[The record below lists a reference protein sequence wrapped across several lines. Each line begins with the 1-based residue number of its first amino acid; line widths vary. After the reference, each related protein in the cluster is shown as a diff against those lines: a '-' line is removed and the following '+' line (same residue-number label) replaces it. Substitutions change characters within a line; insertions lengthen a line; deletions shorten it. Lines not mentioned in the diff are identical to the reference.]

1 VPSLTDLRRI
11 AGVAVPL
18 LTPVALREALDA
30 RKIFQARGLQAGS
43 LVDARRAYLSRVHLI
58 PPSVDLRSG
67 LIVDI
72 GANEGNFSAAVAA
85 LAPGARIIAC
95 EPNPAPRERLRA
107 RLGDKVEIVDQAIGL
122 EQGRAIF
129 NITGMDHNSSLRE
142 PRSEEMG
149 QLMQEAEGWA
159 VTERLEV
166 EVTTLDALVG
176 DREVA
181 VVKLDV
187 QGAELDVLL
196 GGGEALARTQAVLM
210 EVTFFSHYE
219 ADATFG
225 ALHARMVDLGF
236 ELVAMAQPALA
247 GEQGRFAW
255 SDACYARV
263 EKDLVT
269 SPVAEGV

>member
-1 VPSLTDLRRI
+1 M

-18 LTPVALREALDA
+18 LTPVALREAIDA
-30 RKIFQARGLQAGS
+30 RRIFQARGLHAPS
-43 LVDARRAYLSRVHLI
+43 LLHARRAYLSRVHLI
-58 PPSVDLRSG
+58 PPSVDLDAG
-67 LIVDI
+67 LIIDI
-72 GANEGNFSAAVAA
+72 GANEGSFSAAVAR
-85 LAPGARIIAC
+85 LAPHAEIIAC
-95 EPNPAPRERLRA
+95 EPNPAPRERLRK
-107 RLGDKVEIVDQAIGL
+107 RLGDRVTIVDQAIGL
-122 EQGRAIF
+122 EPGRATF
-129 NITGMDHNSSLRE
+129 NITAMDHNSSLRE

-149 QLMQEAEGWA
+149 ALLDDAGWE
-159 VTERLEV
+159 VTERVDV
-166 EVTTLDALVG
+166 EVTTLDLLVG
-176 DREVA
+176 DRDVA

-196 GGGEALARTQAVLM
+196 GGTNALARTQAVLM

-247 GEQGRFAW
+247 GAQGRFAW

-269 SPVAEGV
+269 SPLAEGVGVVEQP